1 MIYIVYMMSAMIMI
15 FLLLIIF
22 FIAMKIK
29 EKLRLRQHLIRR
41 NARILQNNQNNQNNN
56 NRRLLRQQDSLIS
69 YETAIQNKNS
79 IIITQMI
86 IDELNEFKLP
96 TYEEALKTKN
106 GLLNNVI

>member
-41 NARILQNNQNNQNNN
+41 NARILQNNQNNN

>member
-1 MIYIVYMMSAMIMI
+1 MMSAMIMI

>member
-41 NARILQNNQNNQNNN
+41 NARILPNNQNNN
-56 NRRLLRQQDSLIS
+56 NHRRLLRQQDSLIS

-96 TYEEALKTKN
+96 TYDEALKTKN
-106 GLLNNVI
+106 GPLNNVI

>member
-1 MIYIVYMMSAMIMI
+1 MMSAMIMI

-41 NARILQNNQNNQNNN
+41 NARILQNNQNNNNN
-56 NRRLLRQQDSLIS
+56 HRRQLRQQDSLIS

-96 TYEEALKTKN
+96 TYDEALKTKN
-106 GLLNNVI
+106 GPLNSVI